1 MVLRTGA
8 CCRTVDT
15 ASSTLTSGYGD
26 SLARLATSVVDTSP
40 VTQWKILQ
48 SVLFCLLFLFLSGGG
63 GGGGGLFVCLFPHA
77 GVALVDQKIIIITD
91 HFHTMQFC
99 TPKLIHDT
107 LYIFCVQFCTPKL
120 THYTLCIFSV
130 CWPVLVLL

>member
-1 MVLRTGA
+1 MEDLTKCTVL
-8 CCRTVDT
+8 
-15 ASSTLTSGYGD
+15 SSF
-26 SLARLATSVVDTSP
+26 SVP
-40 VTQWKILQ
+40 FFW
-48 SVLFCLLFLFLSGGG
+48 
-63 GGGGGLFVCLFPHA
+63 GGGLFVCLFPHA